1 MEKSDSSDVDFKVV
15 SAGESEDDSDTVEIE
30 EIEESGS
37 DVNDNLQENAEEI
50 FVWDDKR
57 RKHKKPQKKR
67 RPPARTP
74 RKDARLVPF
83 GSKDSESY
91 TTTESW

>member
-15 SAGESEDDSDTVEIE
+15 SSGESEDDSDDVEIE

-37 DVNDNLQENAEEI
+37 DLNDDAEDAEEI

-57 RKHKKPQKKR
+57 TKFTKPRKKR
-67 RPPARTP
+67 KQPAR
-74 RKDARLVPF
+74 ASGENMGF
-83 GSKDSESY
+83 GPIGAKDSESY
-91 TTTESW
+91 ITTDSW

>member
-15 SAGESEDDSDTVEIE
+15 SAGESEDDSDNVEIE

-50 FVWDDKR
+50 FVWDDRR
-57 RKHKKPQKKR
+57 RKYKKPKQKR

-74 RKDARLVPF
+74 RKDATLVPI
-83 GSKDSESY
+83 GSKGSESY
-91 TTTESW
+91 TATESW